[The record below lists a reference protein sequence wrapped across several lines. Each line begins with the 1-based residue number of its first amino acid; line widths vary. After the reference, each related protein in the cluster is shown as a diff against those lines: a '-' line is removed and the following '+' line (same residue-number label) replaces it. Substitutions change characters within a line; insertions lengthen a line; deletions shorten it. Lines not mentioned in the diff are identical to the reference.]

1 MPDGAVAI
9 VTDSAACLPAELVA
23 AHGVIVVPLQLLAGS
38 LSGMDGE
45 PGLAAAI
52 EAAVAGGERLTT
64 ARPSPERFLTAYRQ
78 AAAAGAGA
86 VVSLH
91 LSGQLSGT
99 VGSAELAAADA
110 PVPVTVVDTRQIGM
124 GLGLTVIAAAAAA
137 AAVRPAGEVAAAA
150 RRYAGRA
157 RSFFVLDSIRMLL
170 ASGRLPGERPP
181 PGDAAASPESRVA
194 PGRPAAPP
202 LAARPILEISVGRI
216 ALLERVRT
224 RAAAADR
231 LVELALASADELG
244 SGAELAVQHVAA
256 ADRAA
261 ALAVRLRAA
270 LPRIGNLYL
279 TEAGS
284 AIRVHTGPGMLGIS
298 LGPDPAAR

>member
-9 VTDSAACLPAELVA
+9 VTDSAACLPAELAA

-64 ARPSPERFLTAYRQ
+64 ARPSPERFVTAYRQ
-78 AAAAGAGA
+78 AAAAGADA

-99 VGSAELAAADA
+99 VGSADLAAAES

-124 GLGLTVIAAAAAA
+124 GLGLAVLA
-137 AAVRPAGEVAAAA
+137 AAVAAGVDRPASEVAAAA

-157 RSFFVLDSIRMLL
+157 RSFFVLDSVRMLL

-181 PGDAAASPESRVA
+181 PAAAGGPAVRAA

-202 LAARPILEISVGRI
+202 LAARPILEIGAGRI

-231 LVELALASADELG
+231 LVELALGSTDELG
-244 SGAELAVQHVAA
+244 SGAVVAVQHVAA

-261 ALAVRLRAA
+261 ALAIRLRTA
-270 LPRIGNLYL
+270 LPHIGNLYL
-279 TEAGS
+279 TEASS
-284 AIRVHTGPGMLGIS
+284 AIRAHTGPGMLGIS